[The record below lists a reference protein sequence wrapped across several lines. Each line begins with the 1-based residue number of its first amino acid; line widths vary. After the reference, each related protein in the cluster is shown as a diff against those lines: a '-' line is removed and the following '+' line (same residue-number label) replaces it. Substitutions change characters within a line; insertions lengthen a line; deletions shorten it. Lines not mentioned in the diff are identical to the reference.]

1 MASACSGREVYRS
14 LVTDQLPVIGGTE
27 VCDLWSPEA
36 SDTFR
41 VFVGHCGAGSRA
53 TVVVTDGNG
62 LFGLTVDTIRFMQIF
77 ALLPSITVVAVGYPG
92 ARSIDDTL
100 DIRSRDL
107 TPTHWP
113 AFPGSG
119 GADRFAR
126 FIRSTLFDWIR
137 QRFPAALETPVYFGH
152 SLGGLFGTWA
162 LFDPDPVF
170 SHFIL
175 SSPSLYWDRYTVF
188 DREAEWSAGPPD
200 FDLRAFF
207 GIGALETD
215 EGRRLEGRDLPDG
228 HRFKPPPATHLD
240 MVDDLLR
247 FTERL
252 RARRHP
258 RLDVGL
264 EIYPDEYHATVPA
277 VVLSHG
283 LRRFFSG
290 R

>member
-1 MASACSGREVYRS
+1 MASGVVVGARYRS
-14 LVTDQLPVIGGTE
+14 LVTDQLPVIGDAE
-27 VCDLWSPEA
+27 AYDLWSPEVG
-36 SDTFR
+36 DTFR

-62 LFGLTVDTIRFMQIF
+62 LFGLTVDTIRLMQIF
-77 ALLPSITVVAVGYPG
+77 ALLPSITVVGVGYPG
-92 ARSIDDTL
+92 ARTVDDTL

-107 TPTHWP
+107 TPTHWV

-119 GADRFAR
+119 GAGRFAS
-126 FIRSTLFDWIR
+126 FIRLTLFDWIR
-137 QRFPAALETPVYFGH
+137 QRFPTALETPVYFGH

-162 LFDPDPVF
+162 LLDSSPVF
-170 SHFIL
+170 RHFIL
-175 SSPSLYWDRYTVF
+175 SSPSLYWDGYTVF
-188 DREAEWSAGPPD
+188 DREAEWSAPPPD
-200 FDLRAFF
+200 FELRAFF

-215 EGRRLEGRDLPDG
+215 EGRRLEARDLPDG
-228 HRFKPPPATHLD
+228 HRFKPPGTHLD

-247 FTERL
+247 FTERF

-258 RLDVGL
+258 RLDVTV
-264 EIYPDEYHATVPA
+264 EVYPDEYHATVPA
-277 VVLSHG
+277 LVLAHG